1 MSVRAN
7 IIIIAVSL
15 LFIIYSLRTN
25 ITERFTERPRQ
36 LAVIFSGRIKGY
48 ENIEN
53 HLRYIKDT
61 YNATFFV
68 SLNKGIRS
76 AYIDTFCKKFSV
88 GVDQIR
94 IEQTK
99 SPEWLRSFDVEYGIP
114 GGKEGSGA
122 DHLYSMVYNIH
133 SAFNMIKPYEEKNK
147 MKFDCVMFYRADIDA
162 EDELNI
168 TLPVEN
174 TVYIP
179 YDYDWS
185 GINNQIAYGTYDTMS
200 KYSSLINN
208 LQKLCGEDRVMYHP
222 ERLLKKHLENE
233 GLQVIRFPFK
243 YKLHSS
249 RHDYNPE
256 YDNYE

>member
-1 MSVRAN
+1 MAVRTN
-7 IIIIAVSL
+7 IIIIVISI

-25 ITERFTERPRQ
+25 IRERFTERPRQ

-68 SLNKGIRS
+68 SLNKGIGS
-76 AYIDTFCKKFSV
+76 AYIDTFCKKFSL
-88 GVDQIR
+88 GVDQIK

-99 SPEWLRSFDVEYGIP
+99 SPEWLRSFDVDYDVT

-122 DHLYSMVYNIH
+122 DHQYSMFYNIQ
-133 SAFNMIKPYEEKNK
+133 SAFSMIKPYEEKNN

-168 TLPVEN
+168 TSN
-174 TVYIP
+174 Y
-179 YDYDWS
+179 
-185 GINNQIAYGTYDTMS
+185 NNYYRS
-200 KYSSLINN
+200 NYYRN
-208 LQKLCGEDRVMYHP
+208 L
-222 ERLLKKHLENE
+222 
-233 GLQVIRFPFK
+233 
-243 YKLHSS
+243 
-249 RHDYNPE
+249 
-256 YDNYE
+256 